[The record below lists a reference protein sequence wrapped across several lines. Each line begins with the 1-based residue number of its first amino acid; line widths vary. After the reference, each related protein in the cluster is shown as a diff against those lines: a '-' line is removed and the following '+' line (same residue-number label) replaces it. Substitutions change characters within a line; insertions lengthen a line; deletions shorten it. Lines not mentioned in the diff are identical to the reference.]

1 MGFNF
6 KKLYD
11 NMGDNIERGVGRA
24 EREVRQ
30 AYEDDIAT
38 GATRNKVKAYID
50 REQEILRGNK
60 ARRSKDSENLIG
72 GWR

>member
-6 KKLYD
+6 KTLYN
-11 NMGDNIERGVGRA
+11 NMGDNISRGVNKA

-30 AYEDDIAT
+30 AYEDDMAT
-38 GATRNKVKAYID
+38 GTTRREVKKYID

-60 ARRSKDSENLIG
+60 AKRSKDLENLIG

>member
-6 KKLYD
+6 KTLYN
-11 NMGDNIERGVGRA
+11 NMGDNISRGVNKA

-38 GATRNKVKAYID
+38 GTTRREVKKYID
-50 REQEILRGNK
+50 REQEILKGNK
-60 ARRSKDSENLIG
+60 AKRSKDSENLIG

>member
-6 KKLYD
+6 KTLYN
-11 NMGDNIERGVGRA
+11 NMGDNISRGVNKA

-38 GATRNKVKAYID
+38 GTTRREVKKYID

-60 ARRSKDSENLIG
+60 AKRSKDLENLIG

>member
-1 MGFNF
+1 MFNF
-6 KKLYD
+6 KTLYN
-11 NMGDNIERGVGRA
+11 NMGDNISRGVNKA

-38 GATRNKVKAYID
+38 GTTRREVKQYID

-60 ARRSKDSENLIG
+60 ARRSKDLENLIG

>member
-6 KKLYD
+6 KTLYN
-11 NMGDNIERGVGRA
+11 NMGDNISRGVNKA

-38 GATRNKVKAYID
+38 GTTRREVKQYID

-60 ARRSKDSENLIG
+60 AKRSKDLENLIG